1 MRDRIRENKKIDLN
15 EIVSLA
21 QMLGADYDKEY
32 VTEYNNVVA
41 RLILVKL
48 ESKNKDAVKIEI
60 DIDYKKRRFDKV
72 MEKDQGV

>member
-15 EIVSLA
+15 EIISLD
-21 QMLGADYDKEY
+21 QMLGAGYDKEY

-48 ESKNKDAVKIEI
+48 ESKNKDAVKLEI
-60 DIDYKKRRFDKV
+60 DIDYKKRGLIK
-72 MEKDQGV
+72 